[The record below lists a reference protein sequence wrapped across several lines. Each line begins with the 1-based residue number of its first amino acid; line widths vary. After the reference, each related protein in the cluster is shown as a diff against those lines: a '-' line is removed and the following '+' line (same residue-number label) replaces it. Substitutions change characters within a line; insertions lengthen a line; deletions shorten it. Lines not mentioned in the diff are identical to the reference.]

1 MWATL
6 PHINDDEVLQINE
19 ITVSFSKLEE
29 FNTANGDDWV
39 QYI

>member
-6 PHINDDEVLQINE
+6 PHINNDKVLQINA
-19 ITVSFSKLEE
+19 TTASFSKLEE
-29 FNTANGDDWV
+29 LNTANGDDWV